1 MPLNH
6 PNPAP
11 LVRRLWAAGLLA
23 TSLWAAQPA
32 WPMTLGEPRVVSAS
46 ASGWVAEVPLR
57 SVSPDTLAQIQAR
70 LAPPSAW
77 AMAQLSAPNPNDFR
91 LSVHDLASGPVLRIE
106 SDIGSGFVDLLIELQ
121 WPRGRLLRELGVLL
135 DPAASGR
142 IQGHAKVPLQ
152 IAVQAGD
159 TAGALALS
167 HLDSAQT
174 LSQALLALQQAN
186 PDAFLQG
193 NVNRLRADATLRLPT
208 REQIKAVDLE
218 QAREIIAQQMEE
230 FAQYRAELA
239 GQSGPDADPGQQ
251 AATGRV
257 QPSGREPSGGD
268 RLTLSAP
275 GATDGDPIAAQR
287 QAEQTA
293 QRAAEINRNIQELN
307 RLVQGGETG
316 ALSSPLPLPDQPPQ
330 SEWISRW
337 VQNPNSSWAA
347 LALVLTLAAW
357 VLLRVLRR
365 PSQPQAAP
373 SPPPPS
379 APVSPSPIEPSL
391 PALKVDF
398 DLDLPPTE
406 GLPALPESVHQAPTP
421 AFRTHRGVGSDS
433 PVSPFNPAQTM
444 AGLSLDLP
452 SSPEQDREASPDEY
466 AVRWALV
473 QALWDRGLNQTA
485 RVLARELQDQAP
497 AEWSN
502 AARQWL
508 NERS

>member
-1 MPLNH
+1 
-6 PNPAP
+6 
-11 LVRRLWAAGLLA
+11 
-23 TSLWAAQPA
+23 
-32 WPMTLGEPRVVSAS
+32 MTLGEPRIVSAS

-57 SVSPDTLAQIQAR
+57 SVAPGTLAQIQAR

-77 AMAQLSAPNPNDFR
+77 ALAQLNAPNPKDIR
-91 LSVHDLASGPVLRIE
+91 LSVLDLASGPVLRIE
-106 SDIGSGFVDLLIELQ
+106 SDTGSGFVDLLIELQ

-135 DPAASGR
+135 DPGASGR
-142 IQGHAKVPLQ
+142 IQGHAKVPQQ

-167 HLDSAQT
+167 HLESAQT

-186 PDAFLQG
+186 PGAFLQG
-193 NVNRLRADATLRLPT
+193 NVNRLRADVTLRLPT

-230 FAQYRAELA
+230 FAQYRTELA
-239 GQSGPDADPGQQ
+239 GQTGPDADPGQQ

-257 QPSGREPSGGD
+257 QPSGREPSTGGD

-275 GATDGDPIAAQR
+275 GTTDGDPIAAQR

-307 RLVQGGETG
+307 RLVQSGETG

-337 VQNPNSSWAA
+337 VQNPNSTWAA
-347 LALVLTLAAW
+347 LALVLTLTAW
-357 VLLRVLRR
+357 VLLRALRR
-365 PSQPQAAP
+365 PVQPQAAP

-379 APVSPSPIEPSL
+379 ASVSPSPIESSL

-406 GLPALPESVHQAPTP
+406 ALPPLPESVHQAPTP
-421 AFRTHRGVGSDS
+421 ALRAHRGEGSDS
-433 PVSPFNPAQTM
+433 PVSPFNPSQAM

-452 SSPEQDREASPDEY
+452 SNPEQARQASPDEY

-473 QALWDRGLNQTA
+473 QALWDRGLTQTA